1 MINNLSQLNLLQ
13 TQTIIKMCNPANS
26 KPSTQVLKDLLQI
39 REKLLKIESSTKPF
53 VSKLDPLIK
62 EDKLLS
68 ECLLRYLAYELN
80 YRINFRPELNDMNDP
95 EEEMF

>member
-1 MINNLSQLNLLQ
+1 MKNPPTEQRPSSQILQ
-13 TQTIIKMCNPANS
+13 ELIS
-26 KPSTQVLKDLLQI
+26 I
-39 REKLLKIESSTKPF
+39 RRKLIAIEGSTKPF
-53 VSKLDPLIK
+53 ASKLDPLLK

>member
-1 MINNLSQLNLLQ
+1 
-13 TQTIIKMCNPANS
+13 MCNPANL

-95 EEEMF
+95 EEMMF

>member
-1 MINNLSQLNLLQ
+1 MKNLPRDQRPSSQILQ
-13 TQTIIKMCNPANS
+13 ELIS
-26 KPSTQVLKDLLQI
+26 V
-39 REKLLKIESSTKPF
+39 RRKLIAIEGSTKPF
-53 VSKLDPLIK
+53 VSKLDPLLK

>member
-1 MINNLSQLNLLQ
+1 
-13 TQTIIKMCNPANS
+13 MCNPANS
-26 KPSTQVLKDLLQI
+26 KPSTRVLKDLLQI

-53 VSKLDPLIK
+53 VSKLVPLIK

>member
-1 MINNLSQLNLLQ
+1 
-13 TQTIIKMCNPANS
+13 MCNPANL

-53 VSKLDPLIK
+53 VSKLDPLMK

-95 EEEMF
+95 EEMMF

>member
-1 MINNLSQLNLLQ
+1 
-13 TQTIIKMCNPANS
+13 MCNPANS
-26 KPSTQVLKDLLQI
+26 KPSTQVLKDLPQI

>member
-1 MINNLSQLNLLQ
+1 
-13 TQTIIKMCNPANS
+13 MCNPANS
-26 KPSTQVLKDLLQI
+26 KPSTRVLNDLLQI

>member
-1 MINNLSQLNLLQ
+1 MSQSNLLQ
-13 TQTIIKMCNPANS
+13 TKTIIKMYNPANT
-26 KPSTQVLKDLLQI
+26 KPSTQLLKDLLQI
-39 REKLLKIESSTKPF
+39 REKLSEIESSTQPF
-53 VSKLDPLIK
+53 VSKLDPLLK

>member
-1 MINNLSQLNLLQ
+1 
-13 TQTIIKMCNPANS
+13 MCNPANS
-26 KPSTQVLKDLLQI
+26 KPSTRVLKDLLQI

>member
-1 MINNLSQLNLLQ
+1 MKNLPRDQRPSSQILQ
-13 TQTIIKMCNPANS
+13 ELIS
-26 KPSTQVLKDLLQI
+26 V
-39 REKLLKIESSTKPF
+39 RRKLIAIEGITKPF
-53 VSKLDPLIK
+53 VSKLDPLLK

>member
-1 MINNLSQLNLLQ
+1 MYYPS
-13 TQTIIKMCNPANS
+13 KS

-39 REKLLKIESSTKPF
+39 REKLSKIEGSTKPF
-53 VSKLDPLIK
+53 VSKLDPLLK